1 MTYVFWAEKIILKKS
16 HWNIQRIYPSE
27 VTELIIKEILLK
39 NSFPE
44 KLINNYKE
52 IVNTFI
58 LFSLNEYSIY
68 KKYNQII
75 IALTCGL
82 IGISYPSEF
91 SEKFKKEDLI
101 KYKQLIYNEIYELNF
116 IENNNI
122 LNECEK
128 DILNLLENNEEEEE
142 EDNID
147 NKDILNLLENNEEE
161 EEEDNIDNYISN
173 ALTRTNSTIS
183 FNETFS
189 DYDKVKNNIYDL
201 LYIREN
207 KFEILSL
214 ESKESKSFLG
224 KKTKD

>member
-27 VTELIIKEILLK
+27 VTELIIKEIFLK

-75 IALTCGL
+75 IALTCSL

-101 KYKQLIYNEIYELNF
+101 KYKQLIYNEIYELNV

-122 LNECEK
+122 INECEK

-142 EDNID
+142 EDNND
-147 NKDILNLLENNEEE
+147 Y
-161 EEEDNIDNYISN
+161 YISN

-224 KKTKD
+224 KKKKRLRFYFQ

>member
-1 MTYVFWAEKIILKKS
+1 M
-16 HWNIQRIYPSE
+16 
-27 VTELIIKEILLK
+27 
-39 NSFPE
+39 
-44 KLINNYKE
+44 
-52 IVNTFI
+52 
-58 LFSLNEYSIY
+58 NEYSIY

-147 NKDILNLLENNEEE
+147 N
-161 EEEDNIDNYISN
+161 YISN
-173 ALTRTNSTIS
+173 ALTRTNSSIS

-224 KKTKD
+224 KKRKD